1 LFILLGALGGGV
13 GAAFVGANRAITL
26 WRFKH
31 VPVARPWR
39 RVAEVL
45 AVVALNSAAKF
56 WLSRVAGTCLRV
68 PKAGTGADGGDALT
82 YFVGQRSFCAEGEY
96 NDLASLF
103 LVPSEDAIRQLFH
116 FTTAAT
122 AAAPSG
128 GGNNDGSGGAS
139 LTVASVAV
147 FFVAYTAL
155 AVLAYGIAVPAGLFI
170 PSLLSGAALGR
181 LAGEAL
187 NAALLRVGALTGGAQ
202 VSVGVYALL
211 GAAAVLGGNTRMV
224 ISLAVLVIECT
235 GNYQFALPLMVVLF
249 AARFT
254 GGLFGE
260 GIYDLHINLRKVP
273 ILRDAVPHRFAYAL
287 KARDVMARAPSV
299 AVLRE
304 VEEAGRVLE
313 ALERGGGGAQ
323 KAFPVVFEAE
333 RGEEEEEEEEEEM
346 RAGADIEREEEA
358 RVRRRR
364 GNFAGLV
371 GRRELAFL
379 LSLRALRDDRPSDSA
394 RGTAAAAALPRGDVG
409 GLLKSPGG
417 ADGLADMPLGVLV
430 GGHLSLQRS
439 PGFADDRQSPPRDLR
454 GLGGL
459 AGFGFGSSLHRSTSY
474 ESLSGAVDSEEPRG
488 ERDARQTSSS
498 ASLSSALPATAAA
511 PPPLEWRVLHDGTPE
526 PTPAQLRAA
535 LTAAGDLRRWVDLR
549 PYLNAAPFTVREH
562 APLDRAFRLFRQQ
575 GLRHL
580 VVLNGAGD
588 AAGLITR
595 NELIDD
601 ALEARLRD
609 ARAAARASRARS
621 VGAARSSPGLRE
633 RR

>member
-1 LFILLGALGGGV
+1 MFILLGALGGGV

-68 PKAGTGADGGDALT
+68 PKAGTGADGGDVLT

-139 LTVASVAV
+139 LTVASVAI

-202 VSVGVYALL
+202 VNVGVYALL

-260 GIYDLHINLRKVP
+260 GIYDLHIKLRKVP

-333 RGEEEEEEEEEEM
+333 GGEEEDEEEM
-346 RAGADIEREEEA
+346 RAGAYIEGEEDA
-358 RVRRRR
+358 YVRRRR

-394 RGTAAAAALPRGDVG
+394 RGTAAAAASPRGGMG
-409 GLLKSPGG
+409 GLLKSPGS
-417 ADGLADMPLGVLV
+417 AAALAEMPFGLLV
-430 GGHLSLQRS
+430 GGPLSLQRS
-439 PGFADDRQSPPRDLR
+439 PGPADDGQLPPR

-459 AGFGFGSSLHRSTSY
+459 AGLAGFGGFGFGSSLHRSTSY

-526 PTPAQLRAA
+526 PTPAQLRAT

-580 VVLNGAGD
+580 VVLGAGGD
-588 AAGLITR
+588 VAGVITRAGLV
-595 NELIDD
+595 DD
-601 ALEARLRD
+601 ALEARLGELRAGD
-609 ARAAARASRARS
+609 KAAARERA
-621 VGAARSSPGLRE
+621 ALR
-633 RR
+633 RRL